1 MLRELGETIDIHGGG
16 RDLVFPHHECE
27 TAQSESVTGQPFVRL
42 WFHVGL
48 VGLDGTKMSK
58 SLGNLVFVGDL
69 CKEWDAAAVRLALLA
84 HHYREDWDW
93 RTDEDMPAAAA
104 RLALWRSAPD
114 DGAGDVGLTAVRAA
128 LDDDLDTPA
137 ALARARRGGHGRAS
151 GGRRGTPSRHHALT
165 HGPGPAGWSST
176 LGGPRT
182 VSGPGAIASGR
193 RSRKGSTMPGVI
205 SVGLPDG
212 STRELT
218 EGTTGIELAQ
228 SIGSRLAKA
237 AVVAT
242 VDGREVDLESPL
254 PDGALVAIVTADSDA
269 GREVLRHSTAHVMAQ
284 AVRRLWPGAK
294 YAIGPVIE
302 NGFYYDFEL
311 PDGAHFTDDDLDR
324 IDAEMRAIIKED
336 QPFVRHEH
344 TLEEG
349 LEIFAD
355 QPFKQE
361 IIRAV
366 GSGADEVDAAGSV
379 VSTYR
384 NNDAFIDL
392 CRGPHVPSTSRLG
405 HFKLMR
411 VAGAYWRG
419 DEKREQLQRIYGTAW
434 ESEKALAAHLHQL
447 EEAERRDHRKLG
459 AELDL
464 FSFPE
469 EIGSGLAVFHPKG
482 GTIRRLMEEY
492 SRQRHVESGYDFV
505 NSPHITKSALFEESG
520 HLDWFAEGMYPPMEL
535 DGGQQYYLKP
545 MNCPFHIL
553 VYKSHQRSYRELPM
567 RLFEF
572 GTVYR
577 YEKSGVLQGLTRVR
591 GMTQDDAHIFCTR
604 EQMDAE
610 LVRTMHFVLDLLRD
624 YGLNEFYLELSTKP
638 PGKAVGSD
646 EDWEVATEALRT
658 TALEM
663 GLDLVMDEGGG
674 AFYGPKISVQARDA
688 IGRTWQMST
697 VQLDFQ
703 LPQRFGLEYIGADNQ
718 RHQPIMIHRA
728 LFGSVERFM
737 AVLIE
742 HYAGALPTWL
752 SPEQVRI
759 IPVTDAHADYAH
771 SVAAACAAAGLRA
784 TVDGS
789 GEKMGALI
797 RRAKLAKV
805 PYVLVVGD
813 QDVAAGS
820 VGVNRR
826 GWTTK
831 PEQGVPL
838 ADLVTEVVEEVARRG
853 LPEDRAPSAASA

>member
-1 MLRELGETIDIHGGG
+1 MTR
-16 RDLVFPHHECE
+16 
-27 TAQSESVTGQPFVRL
+27 
-42 WFHVGL
+42 
-48 VGLDGTKMSK
+48 
-58 SLGNLVFVGDL
+58 
-69 CKEWDAAAVRLALLA
+69 
-84 HHYREDWDW
+84 
-93 RTDEDMPAAAA
+93 
-104 RLALWRSAPD
+104 
-114 DGAGDVGLTAVRAA
+114 
-128 LDDDLDTPA
+128 
-137 ALARARRGGHGRAS
+137 
-151 GGRRGTPSRHHALT
+151 
-165 HGPGPAGWSST
+165 
-176 LGGPRT
+176 
-182 VSGPGAIASGR
+182 
-193 RSRKGSTMPGVI
+193 VI
-205 SVGLPDG
+205 SVELPDG
-212 STRELT
+212 SQRELT
-218 EGTTGIELAQ
+218 EGTTAAQLAH
-228 SIGSRLAKA
+228 SIGRGLAKA

-242 VDGREVDLESPL
+242 VNGREVDLSTEL
-254 PDGALVAIVTADSDA
+254 HDGDQVGIVTDGSEA
-269 GREVLRHSTAHVMAQ
+269 GREILRHSTAHVMAQ

-302 NGFYYDFEL
+302 NGFYYDFAL
-311 PDGAHFTDDDLDR
+311 PHGAHFSDDDLER
-324 IDAEMRAIIKED
+324 IEAEMRAIVKED
-336 QPFVRHEH
+336 QPFVRDELDLEH
-344 TLEEG
+344 G
-349 LEIFAD
+349 LALFAD

-361 IIRAV
+361 IITAV
-366 GSGADEVDAAGSV
+366 GDGADEVDAAGTV

-384 NNDAFIDL
+384 NSDDFVDL
-392 CRGPHVPSTSRLG
+392 CRGPHVPTTKKLG

-434 ESEKALAAHLHQL
+434 ESKAALDAYLHQL

-464 FSFPE
+464 YSFPE

-492 SRQRHVESGYDFV
+492 SRQRHVEAGYDFV
-505 NSPHITKSALFEESG
+505 NSPHITKASLFEESG
-520 HLDWFAEGMYPPMEL
+520 HLDWFADGMYPPMEL
-535 DGGQQYYLKP
+535 DGGTRYYLKP

-553 VYKSHQRSYRELPM
+553 VYRSHQRSYRELPM

-610 LVRTMHFVLDLLRD
+610 LVRTLRFVLDLLRD
-624 YGLNEFYLELSTKP
+624 YGLNDFYLELSTKP

-663 GLDLVMDEGGG
+663 GLELVMDEGGG

-703 LPQRFGLEYIGADNQ
+703 LPQRFGLEYVGADNA
-718 RHQPIMIHRA
+718 RHRPIMIHRA

-759 IPVTDAHADYAH
+759 IPVTDRNVDYAW
-771 SVAAACAAAGLRA
+771 SVAAAAKEAGLRVE
-784 TVDGS
+784 VDES
-789 GEKMGALI
+789 GEKLGALI
-797 RRAKLAKV
+797 RRAKLAKI
-805 PYVLVVGD
+805 PYVVVVGAD
-813 QDVAAGS
+813 DEAAGS

-826 GWTTK
+826 SWTTK

-838 ADLVTEVVEEVARRG
+838 AAFIDEVVDEVARRG
-853 LPEDRAPSAASA
+853 LPEDRAPVPEPAQGS